1 MAKTQTFAQRVKSDT
16 LTNAAMR
23 HMMAIRAENIA
34 HPEVKR
40 VWNAIPAAYKTEQQ
54 WDDTL
59 CKYVGDN
66 QHIYVDAS
74 QHSSVVT
81 IGIAINDLENLGLC
95 DCEDDCADA
104 PLDEIASNPK
114 TDKRLARL
122 LRVYLTPEWEALPRR
137 DIADNEAFRGRIWE
151 FTKYVP
157 VTTKETHPS
166 VRWLRKA
173 DRVWDLDDHMKKPMK
188 IRIFISGYVKSDNK
202 TCRIETVEVREETV
216 RTEVK
221 RLVCA

>member
-1 MAKTQTFAQRVKSDT
+1 
-16 LTNAAMR
+16 
-23 HMMAIRAENIA
+23 
-34 HPEVKR
+34 
-40 VWNAIPAAYKTEQQ
+40 
-54 WDDTL
+54 
-59 CKYVGDN
+59 
-66 QHIYVDAS
+66 
-74 QHSSVVT
+74 VVT

-95 DCEDDCADA
+95 DCEEDCADA

-188 IRIFISGYVKSDNK
+188 IRILVSGYVKSDNK